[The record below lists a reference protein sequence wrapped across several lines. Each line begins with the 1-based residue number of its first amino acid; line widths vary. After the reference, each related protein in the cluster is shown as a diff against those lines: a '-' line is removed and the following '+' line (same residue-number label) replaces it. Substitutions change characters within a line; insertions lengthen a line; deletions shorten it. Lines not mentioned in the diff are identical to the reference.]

1 MKTEST
7 RPVISRL
14 AELER
19 DIPGWSPTDQLHT
32 LFTMVMMTAGI
43 PGDVLELGSWCG
55 RSAAAFGLA
64 AKLCGNTKVYCV
76 DLFPEKDAWQRNADG
91 TYSMTVNLGGEII
104 HAYHHQTVW
113 KEPFERDIAPL
124 YVEHHG
130 ILEIFAQHIKR
141 LGLDDVVIPYRGT
154 LAGFLD
160 RQPHERKY
168 RLAFIDGDHG
178 YDAVCADIRRVQS
191 VLLPGGWICFDDAFA
206 SYEGVDRA
214 INDLILSNPAFDV
227 AQQMTRKLFVARRRP
242 NSGQ

>member
-1 MKTEST
+1 MKMETHQ
-7 RPVISRL
+7 PIIARL

-32 LFTMVMMTAGI
+32 LFTMVMMSAGM

-64 AKLCGNTKVYCV
+64 AKLCGKTKVYCV
-76 DLFPEKDAWQRNADG
+76 DLFPEKNDWLRNADG
-91 TYSMTVNLGGEII
+91 TYSMTVRLDGEEFR
-104 HAYHHQTVW
+104 AYHHQTVW

-124 YVEHHG
+124 YVEHQG
-130 ILEIFAQHIKR
+130 ILEIFTQHIGR
-141 LGLDDVVIPYRGT
+141 LGLDDVVIPYRGA

-160 RQPHERKY
+160 RQPHPRNY

-178 YDAVCADIRRVQS
+178 YDAVCADIRRVQK

-214 INDLILSNPAFDV
+214 ISDLILSDPGFDV
-227 AQQMTRKLFVARRRP
+227 AQQMTRKLFVARKRS
-242 NSGQ
+242 NSG